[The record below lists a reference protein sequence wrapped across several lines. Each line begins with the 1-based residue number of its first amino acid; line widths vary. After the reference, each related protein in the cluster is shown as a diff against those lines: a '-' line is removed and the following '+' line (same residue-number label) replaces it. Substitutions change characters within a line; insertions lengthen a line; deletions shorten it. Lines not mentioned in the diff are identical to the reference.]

1 MASKSPVGSAASG
14 RKAIAIRP
22 AVPLIYE
29 PRPRGGGGAVPED
42 KPVSVVQDEKESSQ
56 IVQSNEVAL
65 PTRDGQGKPAENA
78 ATESGGRDLL
88 QSQEALEDDSTR
100 PQKTTEYKSRQMDQD
115 RLRMLRHLDESGRR
129 LILGV
134 DMEESVSPTQSED
147 SPSHAASTQISS
159 AHSNESSAG
168 FSQDTLYSTETVFNA
183 PGKVYPLTYTAPTIQ
198 FGDYVRDNPPMQP
211 YTDQYMIPSHHFQG
225 LQPFAPAWN
234 EVPRSHTIGGQP
246 PPTPSSA
253 SLDDG
258 ATPFDPKL
266 AGHISS
272 NFNVERYA
280 DVQLMVTHEQERFGE
295 TTFFLHQVLV
305 TRSETLRGLLDERG
319 SNCDRQDGKLVI
331 KMRLNDRFVTPMALA
346 NALQTCYGYPAANF
360 LVMKPARRVDLD
372 RHQAIADMS
381 EILAFAA
388 TGHLLRL
395 EDVALR
401 GMQKAQE
408 AMNWVSTIKDD
419 NHPSQDFSS
428 T

>member
-14 RKAIAIRP
+14 RKTGSIRP

-29 PRPRGGGGAVPED
+29 PRPRGGGGVVHED
-42 KPVSVVQDEKESSQ
+42 KPISVVQDEKESSQ
-56 IVQSNEVAL
+56 IVQSNEIAL
-65 PTRDGQGKPAENA
+65 PTRDVQKNPAENA
-78 ATESGGRDLL
+78 AIESDSRDLL
-88 QSQEALEDDSTR
+88 PDQEALQNDATGLPKATKHEA
-100 PQKTTEYKSRQMDQD
+100 RQLDQD

-147 SPSHAASTQISS
+147 SPSHAASTETSS
-159 AHSNESSAG
+159 ANSNKSSAG
-168 FSQDTLYSTETVFNA
+168 FSQDTIYSAETVFDA
-183 PGKVYPLTYTAPTIQ
+183 PGKVYPLAYTAPTIQ

-211 YTDQYMIPSHHFQG
+211 MQPYTDQYMIPSHNFQG

-234 EVPRSHTIGGQP
+234 EVPHSHTIGGQP

-258 ATPFDPKL
+258 ATQFDPKL

-280 DVQLMVTHEQERFGE
+280 DVQLIVTHEQDRFGE
-295 TTFFLHQVLV
+295 TIVFLHQVLV
-305 TRSETLRGLLDERG
+305 TRSETLRDLLDERR
-319 SNCDRQDGKLVI
+319 SNCDRKDGKLVI
-331 KMRLNDRFVTPMALA
+331 EMKLNDRFVTPMALA

-360 LVMKPARRVDLD
+360 LVMKPQCRIAFN

-388 TGHLLRL
+388 AGHLLRL

-408 AMNWVSTIKDD
+408 AMNWVSTTEDD
-419 NHPSQDFSS
+419 NHPS
-428 T
+428 